1 MIFSETE
8 VHGAYA
14 IELERIEDGRG
25 FNARMWCQREF
36 EAQGLVA
43 HVKQT
48 NIIFNKH
55 RGTVRGVHYQAAP
68 HSEAKT
74 VRCTRGA
81 IFAVVLDLHRDS
93 PTYRRWAGI
102 ELTPDNYRM
111 LYVPAT
117 CALGSQ
123 ALKDDSE
130 IVYQVSEFYHPE
142 SGRGVRYD
150 DPAFGIRWPLQVAS
164 ISEKDKSW
172 PPYSASA

>member
-8 VHGAYA
+8 VRGAYA
-14 IELERIEDGRG
+14 IAMERIEDARG

-36 EAQGLVA
+36 EVHGLVT
-43 HVKQT
+43 QLRQI
-48 NIIFNKH
+48 NSIFNKQ
-55 RGTVRGVHYQAAP
+55 RGTMRGVHYQAAP
-68 HSEAKT
+68 RAEAKL

-81 IFAVVLDLHRDS
+81 IFAVVVDLHRDS
-93 PTYRRWAGI
+93 PTHRRWAGI

-123 ALKDDSE
+123 SLEDDTE
-130 IVYQVSEFYHPE
+130 IIYQVSEFYHPE

-150 DPAFGIRWPLQVAS
+150 DPAFGIRWPLEVTL